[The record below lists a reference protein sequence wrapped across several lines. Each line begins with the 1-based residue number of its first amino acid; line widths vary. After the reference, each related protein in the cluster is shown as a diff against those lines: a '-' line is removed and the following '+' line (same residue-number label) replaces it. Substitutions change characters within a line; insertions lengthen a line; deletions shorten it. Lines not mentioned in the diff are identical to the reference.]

1 MKLFTANQNTSER
14 IVRLI
19 VSIFLIPSPFIF
31 QNNPFAISQAI
42 VGSVLLF
49 NAISGMC
56 VIYRLFGANT
66 CKV

>member
-1 MKLFTANQNTSER
+1 MKLFTTNQNTSER
-14 IVRLI
+14 VVRLI

-31 QNNPFAISQAI
+31 QNNPFAISQSI